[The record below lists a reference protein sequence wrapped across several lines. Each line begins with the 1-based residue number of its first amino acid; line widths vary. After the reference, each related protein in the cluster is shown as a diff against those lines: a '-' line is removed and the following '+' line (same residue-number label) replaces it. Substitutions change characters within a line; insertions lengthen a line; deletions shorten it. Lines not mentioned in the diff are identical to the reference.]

1 VFRAVALRR
10 PFFWLSK
17 RGGTAK
23 LGSGY
28 PTASVQSCPR
38 RVCADGSFAVGLF
51 RSANADT
58 RNVPLSR
65 HSVRLSQS
73 DHPAHSRVCSN
84 VAGAIFAPM
93 SRDSHRII
101 FAVPPRFSERMVG
114 RAVVTRQQRGA
125 TRGEGNYSI
134 FRIGYWGIWFLKRV
148 CIPGVLGLFYI
159 RGILGFLFVQ
169 GFLR

>member
-1 VFRAVALRR
+1 MFRAVALRR
-10 PFFWLSK
+10 PFFGCR
-17 RGGTAK
+17 RGAV
-23 LGSGY
+23 L
-28 PTASVQSCPR
+28 QSWGVGIPRHRCKVVRR

-65 HSVRLSQS
+65 YSVRLSQS

-93 SRDSHRII
+93 PRDSHRTI
-101 FAVPPRFSERMVG
+101 FAVPSLFSKLQSEGPSQRDSGGGYER
-114 RAVVTRQQRGA
+114 
-125 TRGEGNYSI
+125 EGNYSI

-148 CIPGVLGLFYI
+148 CIPGVLGLLYI

-169 GFLR
+169 GFLC